1 MTETW
6 TLQAIDYRGGTVEEL
21 DIKAECEDG
30 REGVITMMRFP
41 SCDWSAPLYL
51 DIPPKMKRLAT
62 KIAREAMSW

>member
-30 REGVITMMRFP
+30 REGVITMRRFL
-41 SCDWSAPLYL
+41 SCRWTAPLYL
-51 DIPPKMKRLAT
+51 DIPPKMKRLAL
-62 KIAREAMSW
+62 KICHEAVAW